1 MTRDALVSFHKSNY
15 VPDHA
20 IIGVSGDIT
29 LAEARTKFEA
39 ALKGWAKSGKPLP
52 GVADPPDHGPDE
64 DLARESAGIRAD
76 RLHARRA
83 GDQPHRIPITTRW
96 S

>member
-1 MTRDALVSFHKSNY
+1 MSFHKTNY

-39 ALKGWAKSGKPLP
+39 ALKGWAKSGSRCPASSTRP
-52 GVADPPDHGPDE
+52 
-64 DLARESAGIRAD
+64 IT
-76 RLHARRA
+76 ARRRSRSSIA
-83 GDQPHRIPITTRW
+83 GSVQTAFMLGELAIDRKHPDYDQW

>member
-1 MTRDALVSFHKSNY
+1 MGLTRESLEKITREALVEFHKNNY

-39 ALKGWAKSGKPLP
+39 ALKGWAKSGKPRP
-52 GVADPPDHGPDE
+52 
-64 DLARESAGIRAD
+64 ESS
-76 RLHARRA
+76 
-83 GDQPHRIPITTRW
+83 TRPTMGR
-96 S
+96 

>member
-1 MTRDALVSFHKSNY
+1 M
-15 VPDHA
+15 PDHA

-52 GVADPPDHGPDE
+52 GVADPARPRADE
-64 DLARESAGIRAD
+64 DLARERPGSVQTAFMAGG
-76 RLHARRA
+76 A
-83 GDQPHRIPITTRW
+83 GDQSHAIPTTTR
-96 S
+96 